1 MPASNPYSNSNLFSS
16 HYLDERIGAVD
27 AWDCEAE
34 AKQVFEE
41 LRALWS
47 TERELLGSYN
57 EDELLG
63 SWIDRV
69 LDALGY
75 DWLSETTLPNG
86 EGYNDRVLFGSPE
99 RRREAAIEKRE
110 GRPEGAYGLAS
121 AVLEAKQWDANFTE
135 RFAEDRSYRDAS
147 HQVKYYLERTP
158 EDLSWGILT
167 NGRTWRLYGTKEY
180 ETGTYY
186 EIDLVQL
193 LESGNIEAF
202 KYFMYSSD
210 RRPFAAR
217 AARLSSIASGP
228 KAKAPPNSS
237 ARTCRTTSSPRW
249 ECSAP
254 GSSRPIR

>member
-1 MPASNPYSNSNLFSS
+1 MNPDRVTRTSQATPASNPNPYPCSNSNLFSS
-16 HYLDERIGAVD
+16 HYLDERVEALD

-34 AKQVFEE
+34 AQQVFEE

-99 RRREAAIEKRE
+99 QRCEAAIEKRE
-110 GRPEGAYGLAS
+110 DRPEGAYGLAS
-121 AVLEAKQWDANFTE
+121 AVLETKRWDADFTE

-158 EDLSWGILT
+158 EDL
-167 NGRTWRLYGTKEY
+167 N
-180 ETGTYY
+180 
-186 EIDLVQL
+186 
-193 LESGNIEAF
+193 
-202 KYFMYSSD
+202 
-210 RRPFAAR
+210 
-217 AARLSSIASGP
+217 
-228 KAKAPPNSS
+228 
-237 ARTCRTTSSPRW
+237 
-249 ECSAP
+249 
-254 GSSRPIR
+254 